1 MRTILYLIRK
11 EFIQIFRDKFI
22 GKAIFAVPIVQ
33 MLILVPAVTFEIK
46 NVKLCII
53 DRDMTQESKGLVN
66 QLEGSEFFKVEF
78 STFSE
83 QEANDLLHRGKCD
96 LILQIPSGFG
106 KETVQ
111 GRTGKILVAAN
122 AINAV
127 NAQLS
132 WAYLTGVIRDYNLN
146 IVAEYTGTTMIQS
159 IPRIQVTN
167 RYWYNEMLNYKHYM
181 LPGVLGILI
190 LAIGFVLAGLN
201 LVKEKESGTIEQI
214 NVTPVKKYQFITA
227 KMVPFLIIGLV
238 DLAIGLI
245 IGKLTFNIPFE
256 GSIAL
261 LFLCS
266 VIFLIGILG
275 VALLVSTISST
286 QQQYMFTG
294 FLFIIIFILMSG
306 VFTPTESMPVWAQK
320 INMVNPAAYIM
331 RINRM
336 IMLKG
341 STFQDIR
348 GDILALTLIAIVFT
362 ALAVNRYRKTA

>member
-11 EFIQIFRDKFI
+11 EFLQIFRDKFI

-46 NVKLCII
+46 NVKVCII
-53 DRDMTQESKGLVN
+53 DMDMTAESRGLVSK
-66 QLEGSEFFKVEF
+66 LEGSTFFHVRF
-78 STFSE
+78 STYSE
-83 QEANDLLHRGKCD
+83 KEANDLLHRGKCD
-96 LILQIPSGFG
+96 LVLQIPSGFG
-106 KETVQ
+106 KETGQ
-111 GRTGKILVAAN
+111 GRQGKILASVN

-132 WAYLTGVIRDYNLN
+132 WAYLSGVIRDYNLN
-146 IVAEYTGTTMIQS
+146 IIAENAGARTLAALPQ
-159 IPRIQVTN
+159 IQVTN
-167 RYWYNEMLNYKHYM
+167 RYWYNETLNYKYYM

-214 NVTPVKKYQFITA
+214 NVTPIKKYQFIIA
-227 KMVPFLIIGLV
+227 KMIPFLIIGLI
-238 DLAIGLI
+238 DLAIGLL

-266 VIFLIGILG
+266 AIFMTALLG
-275 VALLVSTISST
+275 VALLISTISNT

-294 FLFIIIFILMSG
+294 FLFIIIFVLMSG
-306 VFTPTESMPVWAQK
+306 VFTPSESMPVWAQK
-320 INMVNPAAYIM
+320 INLVNPAAYIM

-341 STFQDIR
+341 SAFSDISR
-348 GDILALTLIAIVFT
+348 DIYSLIIIAAAFT
-362 ALAVNRYRKTA
+362 ALAVNRYRKTV